1 MQSYTLFYKYTKA
14 LCFFSKKSLLMRYY
28 HLIFVPLHP
37 KIVLLFTDIMNFKL
51 TSKYKPTGDQPEAIK
66 ELTEGLEHGDKSQ
79 VLLGVTGSGKTFTV
93 ANVIAN
99 VNKPTLILSH
109 NKTLAAQLY
118 EEMKAFFPENAVE
131 YYVSY
136 YDYYQPEAYLPTT
149 DVYIE
154 KDLAIND
161 EIDKLR
167 LSAVSSLLS
176 GRKDVIVVSSVSCIY
191 GMGAPIAM
199 KENVIHIKKGQ
210 IIDRNEFLR
219 RLVDSLYT
227 RNDIDLQ
234 RGNFRVK
241 GDTVDIAMAYNDNI
255 LRITW
260 WDDEID
266 TIEEVDP
273 IAFHRIATFD
283 DYELYPANLFVTS
296 KEQTEGAIRQI
307 QDDMVKQVDF
317 FTQLGDN
324 IKAQRIKER
333 VEYDI
338 EMIKELGH
346 CSGIENYSRYFD
358 GRKAGQR
365 PYCLLDFFPKD
376 YLMVIDESHVSV
388 PQISAMYGGDR
399 ARKTNLVEYGFRL
412 PAAFDN
418 RPLKFEEFHNL
429 IHQIIYV
436 SATPADYE
444 LKESEGVVVEQVI
457 RPTGLLDPEIEVRPS
472 ENQIDD
478 LMNEIVIR
486 AEKEERVLVTTLT
499 KRMAEELT
507 EYLLNHDIRTAYI
520 HSDVASLD
528 RVKIINDLRA
538 GLYDVLVGVNLLR
551 EGLDLPEVSLVA
563 ILDADK
569 EGFLR
574 SHRSLTQTA
583 GRAARN
589 INGKVIMYADNI
601 TESMQRTIDE
611 TMRRRIKQ
619 LKYNE
624 EHHIT
629 PKQIIKAIKD
639 TLPTTGRSTTT
650 QAFPFAKG
658 AKGIYIEPTQS
669 MAFAADPIVMRMTKE
684 QLEKSIANTTALM
697 KQAAKDLDFLQ
708 AAQYRDEII
717 RLQKQLET
725 K

>member
-1 MQSYTLFYKYTKA
+1 ME
-14 LCFFSKKSLLMRYY
+14 
-28 HLIFVPLHP
+28 
-37 KIVLLFTDIMNFKL
+37 FKL

-66 ELTEGLEHGDKSQ
+66 QLTEGLERGDMSQ
-79 VLLGVTGSGKTFTV
+79 VLLGVTGSGKTFTM
-93 ANVIAN
+93 ANVIAQHN
-99 VNKPTLILSH
+99 VPTLVLSH

-118 EEMKAFFPENAVE
+118 EEMKSFFPNNAVE

-149 DVYIE
+149 DTYIE

-167 LSAVSSLLS
+167 LRAVSALLS
-176 GRKDVIVVSSVSCIY
+176 GRKDVVVVSSVSCIY
-191 GMGAPIAM
+191 GMGGPTAM
-199 KENVIHIKKGQ
+199 ESGIISLSKGQ
-210 IIDRNEFLR
+210 RIDRNEFLR
-219 RLVDSLYT
+219 KLVDSLYV

-241 GDTVDIAMAYNDNI
+241 GDTVDVAMAYSDNL

-266 TIEEVDP
+266 SIEEVDSLTY
-273 IAFHRIATFD
+273 HRIDSFN
-283 DYELYPANLFVTS
+283 DYKIYPANLFVTT
-296 KEQTEGAIRQI
+296 KDQTEHAIRCI
-307 QDDMVKQVDF
+307 QDDLVKQIEF
-317 FTQLGDN
+317 FNELGDG

-333 VEYDI
+333 VEYDM
-338 EMIKELGH
+338 EMMKELGH

-358 GRKAGQR
+358 GRQPGQR

-376 YLMVIDESHVSV
+376 YLMIIDESHVSV
-388 PQISAMYGGDR
+388 PQLGGMYGGDR
-399 ARKTNLVEYGFRL
+399 ARKQNLVEFGFRL

-418 RPLKFEEFHNL
+418 RPLRFEEFHSL
-429 IHQIIYV
+429 INQVIYV

-444 LKESEGVVVEQVI
+444 LGEAEGVVVEQLI
-457 RPTGLLDPEIEVRPS
+457 RPTGLLDPEIVVRPS

-478 LMNEIVIR
+478 LLAEILER
-486 AEKEERVLVTTLT
+486 SDKNERVLVTTLT

-507 EYLLNHDIRTAYI
+507 EYLLDHGVKTNYI
-520 HSDVASLD
+520 HSDVATLD
-528 RVKIINDLRA
+528 RVRIMNALRA
-538 GLYDVLVGVNLLR
+538 GEYDVLVGVNLLR

-589 INGKVIMYADNI
+589 VNGKVIMYADTI
-601 TESMQRTIDE
+601 TQSMQRTIDE
-611 TMRRRIKQ
+611 TARRRTIQ
-619 LKYNE
+619 MQYNA

-629 PKQIIKAIKD
+629 PQQIVKDIKGA
-639 TLPTTGRSTTT
+639 LTGNTTT
-650 QAFPFAKG
+650 VETAKG
-658 AKGIYIEPTQS
+658 YRSQAGGYVEPDAV
-669 MAFAADPIVMRMTKE
+669 AFAADPIVERMTRQ

-697 KQAAKDLDFLQ
+697 KQAAKELDFIQ
-708 AAQYRDEII
+708 AAQYRDEIV
-717 RLQKQLET
+717 RLQEQLEL